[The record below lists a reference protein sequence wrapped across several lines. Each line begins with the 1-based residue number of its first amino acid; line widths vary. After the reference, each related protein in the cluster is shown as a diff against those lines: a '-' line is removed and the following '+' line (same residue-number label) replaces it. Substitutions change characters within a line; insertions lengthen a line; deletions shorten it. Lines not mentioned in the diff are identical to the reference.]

1 MGTTRAVRAARRNRF
16 ACHRFSKR
24 TLSNPQ
30 PWMYG
35 DYKDSTNVPKT
46 PTEVPLRWATGDATD
61 AQPLAAPVNN
71 ITNIGM

>member
-1 MGTTRAVRAARRNRF
+1 
-16 ACHRFSKR
+16 
-24 TLSNPQ
+24 
-30 PWMYG
+30 MYG